1 MLAPYFE
8 TALNGA
14 QPAWRRVVA
23 QAMLAGV
30 PVPAMLASLAA
41 ITATP
46 APGNVTLL
54 VDANSYT
61 MSALPYF
68 SHRLRIS
75 GKGTN
80 SPSNSWMQ

>member
-1 MLAPYFE
+1 MIWTLMSFSMYSMF
-8 TALNGA
+8 
-14 QPAWRRVVA
+14 
-23 QAMLAGV
+23 
-30 PVPAMLASLAA
+30 ASLHAKH
-41 ITATP
+41 ATP
-46 APGNVTLL
+46 APGSVILL
-54 VDANSYT
+54 VEANSNT